1 MANSQYSPGGFSILP
16 IVVKNLLIINGLVFL
31 ATISLQ
37 KVLNI
42 DLNEMFGLYY
52 FGSDLFRPYQFITY
66 MFMHASFAH
75 LFFNMFAF
83 WMFGNNIENVWG
95 PKRFII
101 YYFVTGLGAAV
112 LHQAVMYFEAQSII
126 NHLIS
131 IGTTPESIT
140 ELITTGKYNPD
151 ILTSI
156 KMDNLY
162 SLHSIYNTPTVGASG
177 SVFGILLAFGM
188 LFPNSLIYLYFA
200 IPVKAKW
207 LVIGYGAIELWSGI
221 SATQGDNVA
230 HFAHL
235 GGMLFGFILIKL
247 WKKKDFNR
255 WM

>member
-1 MANSQYSPGGFSILP
+1 MIDRPGGFSVLP

-37 KVLNI
+37 NVLNI
-42 DLNEMFGLYY
+42 DLNAMFGLYY
-52 FGSDLFRPYQFITY
+52 VGSDMFKPYQFLTY
-66 MFMHASFAH
+66 MFMHGSFTH

-101 YYFVTGLGAAV
+101 YYFVTGLGAAA
-112 LHQAVMYFEAQSII
+112 LHQLVMYFEAQSII
-126 NHLIS
+126 NQLIS
-131 IGTTPESIT
+131 IGATPESIS
-140 ELITTGKYNPD
+140 ELIATGKYNPD
-151 ILTSI
+151 ILAFV
-156 KMDNLY
+156 KMDDLLA
-162 SLHSIYNTPTVGASG
+162 LHNVYNVPTVGASG

-188 LFPNSLIYLYFA
+188 LFPNALIYLYFA

-207 LVIGYGAIELWSGI
+207 LVIGYGALELWSGI

-247 WKKKDFNR
+247 WKKKEFNR